1 MTIDDNDGDGDND
14 DDDDDYDDD
23 DTYTTV
29 MYIIEWKQKSR
40 NELRRKTMR
49 TVIKMEYCSRQKIS

>member
-14 DDDDDYDDD
+14 DDD

>member
-14 DDDDDYDDD
+14 DDDDDDD